1 VPPGPVVDG
10 HLGDPRSLQLEQRR
24 QETMHARE
32 QRDAPQE
39 FGAVDAQS
47 AAGVGNG
54 VARQPVAHAAGE
66 ARGRPAQP
74 GVLPVGSDAA
84 DHVAVVEI
92 LQTIE
97 EPGDVRRVVLQ
108 VGVEGDDDAA
118 AGRAEARGQRRRLAG
133 VAPQTDD
140 AHAQVL

>member
-1 VPPGPVVDG
+1 
-10 HLGDPRSLQLEQRR
+10 
-24 QETMHARE
+24 MHARE